1 MGDEQL
7 KSSSQKMSRLQNAA
21 PSIYEAVTIAS
32 TCGCTSKL
40 NPPLLKK
47 VNTAFYAAA
56 LTDGNLAT
64 KRKLTVKPSNWK
76 CGRKKNFASTFPVRR
91 FDRQLTLSG

>member
-40 NPPLLKK
+40 NPP
-47 VNTAFYAAA
+47 
-56 LTDGNLAT
+56 
-64 KRKLTVKPSNWK
+64 
-76 CGRKKNFASTFPVRR
+76 
-91 FDRQLTLSG
+91 TLNSVAKTIY

>member
-21 PSIYEAVTIAS
+21 PSIYEAATIAS

-40 NPPLLKK
+40 NPPFLSHKQLIIYLSLTEILENNQKTTTLKFK
-47 VNTAFYAAA
+47 
-56 LTDGNLAT
+56 
-64 KRKLTVKPSNWK
+64 
-76 CGRKKNFASTFPVRR
+76 
-91 FDRQLTLSG
+91 